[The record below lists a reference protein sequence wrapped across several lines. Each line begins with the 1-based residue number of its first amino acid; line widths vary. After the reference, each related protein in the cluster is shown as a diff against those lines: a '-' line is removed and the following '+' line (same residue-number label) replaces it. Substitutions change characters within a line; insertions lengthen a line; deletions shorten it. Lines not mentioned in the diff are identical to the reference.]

1 MEIPLKC
8 TIAFI
13 LVSSMVNV
21 ASAKP
26 SSDLSLE
33 MDGRLELEVAA
44 RHRQSD
50 FLKQLALDLKVEGDA
65 PFSGVADIEITQ
77 EAGDARL
84 RELYLDWDLGGGWV
98 SVGHKKKK
106 FGLDSDYGTKSRLT
120 LNQGMLYRKAGSYSY
135 VGRDSAIELRSAS
148 DSETK
153 WSHSVS
159 LHSSEGMT
167 LAGIYYAKLKFN
179 DTWTVRNYAL
189 YQASSL
195 AHVWHYSKGIAF
207 AIEGEWKSGRFEAE
221 ALAAG
226 DPIETAQLVST
237 GVNRDIYYFGAS
249 IAYSRKTG
257 DWNPFIK
264 VAFLQHDAGNAR
276 DRTFEFT
283 PGFKMAVHRSVEI
296 GSELNWL
303 MSPSRHARSTSLP
316 FDSGTTL
323 TIAARYYF

>member
-1 MEIPLKC
+1 MDFSAKHAVTFLL
-8 TIAFI
+8 ASGMAYA
-13 LVSSMVNV
+13 VSTR
-21 ASAKP
+21 ASADFSIKT
-26 SSDLSLE
+26 
-33 MDGRLELEVAA
+33 DGRLELEVAA
-44 RHRQSD
+44 RHRQSE
-50 FLKQLALDLKVEGDA
+50 FLKQLVIDLKAEGDA
-65 PFSGVADIEITQ
+65 PFRAVADIEISH

-98 SVGHKKKK
+98 SVGQKKKK

-120 LNQGMLYRKAGSYSY
+120 LSRGLLYRKAGSYSY

-148 DSETK
+148 DSETR

-167 LAGIYYAKLKFN
+167 LAGIYYAKFKFN
-179 DTWTVRNYAL
+179 DTWMARSYAL

-195 AHVWHYSKGIAF
+195 AHVWRYSKGVAF
-207 AIEGEWKSGRFEAE
+207 AIEGEWESGRFEAE

-226 DPIETAQLVST
+226 DPFETAQLMST
-237 GVNRDIYYFGAS
+237 GANGDIYFFGAS

-257 DWNPFIK
+257 QWSPFMK
-264 VAFLQHDAGNAR
+264 VVILQHDLGNAR

-283 PGFKMAVHRSVEI
+283 PGFKVVVHRSVEV
-296 GSELNWL
+296 GSEINWL
-303 MSPSRHARSTSLP
+303 MSPSNHAQSTSLP